1 MVSDATT
8 VVGAVVV
15 GPVVVGAVVVGA
27 VVVGAVVVGVA
38 VVGAVTVGAVVVGAV
53 VVGATVVGGIVVGLL
68 TIHYSHP
75 SFSLWSLITSSS
87 TGASTNHLPLQF
99 IPDITISTVN
109 ENEDSP
115 SLIPSFVIFGI
126 SIHYPITKYR
136 LVIVT
141 EPK

>member
-1 MVSDATT
+1 M
-8 VVGAVVV
+8 
-15 GPVVVGAVVVGA
+15 
-27 VVVGAVVVGVA
+27 
-38 VVGAVTVGAVVVGAV
+38 
-53 VVGATVVGGIVVGLL
+53 GATVDTGVVGGIVVGLF
-68 TIHYSHP
+68 TIHHSHP

-87 TGASTNHLPLQF
+87 TGASTNHLPLPF

-115 SLIPSFVIFGI
+115 SLISSFVIFGI

>member
-1 MVSDATT
+1 M
-8 VVGAVVV
+8 GA
-15 GPVVVGAVVVGA
+15 
-27 VVVGAVVVGVA
+27 A
-38 VVGAVTVGAVVVGAV
+38 VVGAA
-53 VVGATVVGGIVVGLL
+53 VVGGIVVGLF
-68 TIHYSHP
+68 TIHHSHP

-87 TGASTNHLPLQF
+87 TGASTNHLPLPF

-115 SLIPSFVIFGI
+115 SLISSFVIFGI